1 MLEVQQGVDT
11 VAEEEREQDPTKVLE
26 CKLGRREE
34 GGGGGEKKKRGGER
48 EEQAFKQEGMQRG
61 RKGRYIQDCEQKV
74 LLETRL
80 QGSCIFGRVL
90 NLQSYIILEGNTTY
104 HIILFGGRLVGRP
117 VNVGESGK
125 DSSNPVL
132 PVHLD

>member
-34 GGGGGEKKKRGGER
+34 GGGGGERRGGER
-48 EEQAFKQEGMQRG
+48 EEQAFKPEGMQRG
-61 RKGRYIQDCEQKV
+61 GKERYIQDCEPKL

-80 QGSCIFGRVL
+80 QCSCIFGRV
-90 NLQSYIILEGNTTY
+90 
-104 HIILFGGRLVGRP
+104 
-117 VNVGESGK
+117 
-125 DSSNPVL
+125 
-132 PVHLD
+132 